1 MSIWVKYILLALGGY
16 LLGNIS
22 MGVLVARLYGIAD
35 IRKQG
40 SGNAGTTNVL
50 RTLGWVPSVM
60 TMLGD
65 VLKAF
70 IAALVGKWVGGE
82 TGMLVAGTFA
92 VIGHD
97 FPALLGFKGGKG
109 IASSWGM
116 ILVVD
121 WRIALILIATL
132 VIIVATTR
140 YMSVASIVSTF
151 IYPVAIAFF
160 MRSNPNYALYIGSS
174 LFLAAL
180 SLFCHRKN
188 ILRLIHKEEN
198 RLDFAKISKLKNKIK
213 KK

>member
-1 MSIWVKYILLALGGY
+1 MWIKYILLALGGY

-22 MGVLVARLYGIAD
+22 MGILVARLYGISD

-50 RTLGWVPSVM
+50 RTLGWAPSVM

-70 IAALVGKWVGGE
+70 IAALIGKWVGGE

-116 ILVVD
+116 ILVID
-121 WRIALILIATL
+121 WRIALVLIAAL

-140 YMSVASIVSTF
+140 YMSIASIAGAVL
-151 IYPVAIAFF
+151 YPILTAIFL
-160 MRSNPNYALYIGSS
+160 RGNVLYGLYIGAS

-180 SLFCHRKN
+180 ALFCHRKN
-188 ILRLIHKEEN
+188 IMRLIRKEEN

-213 KK
+213 R

>member
-1 MSIWVKYILLALGGY
+1 MWIKYILLALGGY

-22 MGVLVARLYGIAD
+22 MGILVARLYGISD

-50 RTLGWVPSVM
+50 RTLGWAPSVM

-70 IAALVGKWVGGE
+70 IAALIGKWVGGE

-116 ILVVD
+116 ILVID
-121 WRIALILIATL
+121 WRIALVLIAAL

-140 YMSVASIVSTF
+140 YMSIASIAGAVL
-151 IYPVAIAFF
+151 YPILTAIFL
-160 MRSNPNYALYIGSS
+160 RGNVLYGLYIGAS

-180 SLFCHRKN
+180 ALFCHRKN
-188 ILRLIHKEEN
+188 ILRLIRKEEN

-213 KK
+213 R